1 MWIVFALLSALFA
14 GITSVL
20 AKCGVKQT
28 NSNVATALRTGVV
41 LLCAWGMAFLTGSV
55 KTLPSIGAKSWI
67 FLILSGVAT
76 GASWLCYFKALQTG
90 DINKVLPVDKSSTA
104 FTAAFAAL
112 FLRESLTAGKCAGVT
127 LSVAGAILM
136 IAKKPSEAKKG
147 GAKWLI
153 YALGSAVFASL
164 TSILGKIGIAEVQS
178 DLGTAIRTVVVLITA
193 WGMVFI
199 TGAAKE
205 VRRVAKKEFL
215 FIVLSGI
222 ATGASWLCYFKALQ
236 SGDTLIVASIDKLSV
251 AVAVAFSCFALKEK
265 ISVKALFGL
274 ALLVLG
280 TVVTLL

>member
-55 KTLPSIGAKSWI
+55 NTLPSIGAKSWI

-90 DINKVLPVDKSSTA
+90 DINKVLPVDKSSMA

-112 FLRESLTAGKCAGVT
+112 FLHESLTAGKCAGVT

-153 YALGSAVFASL
+153 YALGSAVFASI
-164 TSILGKIGIAEVQS
+164 TSILGKIGIAGVQS
-178 DLGTAIRTVVVLITA
+178 DLGTAIRTVAVLITA
-193 WGMVFI
+193 WGMAFI

-205 VRRVAKKEFL
+205 VRRVPKKEFL

-251 AVAVAFSCFALKEK
+251 AVAVAFSCFTLKEK

-274 ALLVLG
+274 ALLVIG

>member
-41 LLCAWGMAFLTGSV
+41 LLCAWSMAFLTGSV
-55 KTLPSIGAKSWI
+55 KTMPAIGAKSWI

-112 FLRESLTAGKCAGVT
+112 FLHESLTLGKAAGVI
-127 LSVAGAILM
+127 LSLAGAILM
-136 IAKKPSEAKKG
+136 IAKKPAEVKKG
-147 GAKWLI
+147 GAEWLF
-153 YALGSAVFASL
+153 YALGSAAFASL
-164 TSILGKIGIAEVQS
+164 TSILGKIGIAGVQS
-178 DLGTAIRTVVVLITA
+178 DLGTAIRTVVVWITA
-193 WGMVFI
+193 WGMVLV

-205 VRRVAKKEFL
+205 VRLVAKKELL

-236 SGDTLIVASIDKLSV
+236 SGDTLIVASLDKLSV
-251 AVAVAFSCFALKEK
+251 AVAVTFSCFALKEK
-265 ISVKALFGL
+265 ISAKAVFGL

-280 TVVTLL
+280 TVVMLL

>member
-1 MWIVFALLSALFA
+1 MWIVYALLSALFA

-41 LLCAWGMAFLTGSV
+41 LLCAWGMTFLTGSV
-55 KTLPSIGAKSWI
+55 KTLPAIGAKTWI

-90 DINKVLPVDKSSTA
+90 DINKVLPVDKSSTV
-104 FTAAFAAL
+104 FTAVFAAL
-112 FLRESLTAGKCAGVT
+112 FLQEPLTPGKGAGVA
-127 LSVAGAILM
+127 LSLIGSLLM
-136 IAKKPSEAKKG
+136 IVKKPSSVAEKG
-147 GAKWLI
+147 GWLI
-153 YALGSAVFASL
+153 YAVLSAVFASL
-164 TSILGKIGIAEVQS
+164 TSVLGKIGIAGVPS

-193 WGMVFI
+193 WGMVFV
-199 TGAAKE
+199 TGSADK
-205 VRRVAKKEFL
+205 VRRVPKKELL

-251 AVAVAFSCFALKEK
+251 VIAVLFSCFALKEK
-265 ISVKALFGL
+265 LSAKSIVGL
-274 ALLVLG
+274 ILLLCG
-280 TVVTLL
+280 TLVMLL